1 MKTITIGRDET
12 CNILVQDPS
21 NLVSRHHATLMISK
35 TGKMTL
41 TDSSTNGTYIN
52 GIKISSNV
60 PVPVTRKDVVSFAH
74 VSELNWDQVPKGEIG
89 KYLLAA
95 ASSLVILACAVLL
108 IKTLI
113 QKPKDN
119 SNHKDNT
126 TLTTDTTQ
134 QTITQQQPTKEYDT
148 KVDVQEVK
156 ENITSKEAADSIASF
171 RKQMQ
176 TAEDTL
182 TQVKSLAAKADSLY
196 KVKYGNK
203 DTKYAD
209 ALQRASYLI
218 GGYKQAVEKLDAAAV
233 YKVIDKA
240 EIIVNSKGEN
250 VAGALNEASEA
261 TARFAKLVFQL
272 SPDLQEAIQKLS
284 TINDPQPEPKNDGGK
299 KKLIDKKKD
308 EKKENST
315 PVDAS
320 SNINL

>member
-1 MKTITIGRDET
+1 MTIGRDES

-35 TGKMTL
+35 TGKMTI

-74 VSELNWDQVPKGEIG
+74 VSELNWQQVPKGETTQIV
-89 KYLLAA
+89 LTAA
-95 ASSLVILACAVLL
+95 LSLVILACATLL
-108 IKTLI
+108 IKALI
-113 QKPKDN
+113 QQPKDN
-119 SNHKDNT
+119 PRHKDST

-134 QTITQQQPTKEYDT
+134 QATTQQPAKEYDT

-156 ENITSKEAADSIASF
+156 ETITSKEAADSIASF

-203 DTKYAD
+203 DTKFAD

-218 GGYKQAVEKLDAAAV
+218 GGYKQAVEKLDATAV

-272 SPDLQEAIQKLS
+272 SPDLREAIQKLS
-284 TINDPQPEPKNDGGK
+284 TITDPQPEPKSANVGK
-299 KKLIDKKKD
+299 RKSKEEKKD
-308 EKKENST
+308 EKKDNST
-315 PVDAS
+315 PADAS

>member
-1 MKTITIGRDET
+1 MTIGRDES

-35 TGKMTL
+35 TGKMTI

-74 VSELNWDQVPKGEIG
+74 VSELNWQQVPKGETTKIA
-89 KYLLAA
+89 LTAA
-95 ASSLVILACAVLL
+95 LSLVILACAALL
-108 IKTLI
+108 IKALI
-113 QKPKDN
+113 QQPKDN
-119 SNHKDNT
+119 PSHKDST

-203 DTKYAD
+203 DTKFTD

-272 SPDLQEAIQKLS
+272 SPDLREAIQKLS
-284 TINDPQPEPKNDGGK
+284 TITDPQSEPKSANVGK
-299 KKLIDKKKD
+299 RKSKEEKKD
-308 EKKENST
+308 EKKDNST
-315 PVDAS
+315 PADAS